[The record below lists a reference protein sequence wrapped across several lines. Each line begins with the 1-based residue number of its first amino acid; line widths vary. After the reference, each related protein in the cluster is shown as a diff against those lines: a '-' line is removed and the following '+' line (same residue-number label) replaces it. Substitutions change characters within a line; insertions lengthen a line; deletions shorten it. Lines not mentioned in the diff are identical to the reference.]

1 MSHAKAKLTPAGCHL
16 LVRRVTE
23 EGWPP
28 AHAAAMVGV
37 SRQTVH
43 KWLRRYRDEGPTGLE
58 DRPSRARHCPH
69 RTAPETEQAVLQMR
83 AALRRGPHRIAGR
96 LHLAP
101 STVHAILARHGVSR
115 LSRLDRTTGQPI
127 CVGPVV
133 RYERARAGELVHVD
147 VKKLGR
153 VPEGGGW
160 RVHGRE
166 RGRAGEHRAQR
177 AGFDYVHVAVDDHS
191 RYAYV
196 EVHADEKGETCAAFM
211 TRTRA
216 HFAQLGVAIERVMT
230 DNAKNY
236 TLSQKFQAAITGI
249 RHVTIRPYRPQTNG
263 KAERFNRTLV
273 DEWAYA
279 RAYRSNAERTD
290 ALAGFLIDYN
300 YERTHSGIHNRPPAS
315 RLP

>member
-1 MSHAKAKLTPAGCHL
+1 MSHAKAKLTPAGRHL
-16 LVRRVTE
+16 LVRRVLE

-28 AHAAAMVGV
+28 AHAAAMAGV

-43 KWLRRYRDEGPTGLE
+43 KWLRRYRDEGLGGLE
-58 DRPSRARHCPH
+58 DRPSRAWHCPH
-69 RTAPETEQAVLQMR
+69 RTSPATERAVLELR
-83 AALRRGPHRIAGR
+83 AQIRRGPHRIAGR
-96 LHLAP
+96 LDLAP
-101 STVHAILARHGVSR
+101 STVHAILSRHGVSR
-115 LSRLDRTTGQPI
+115 LNRLDRTTGQVI
-127 CVGPVV
+127 RRGPVV

-166 RGRAGEHRAQR
+166 RGRAGEHRTQR
-177 AGFDYVHVAVDDHS
+177 AGFDYLHVAVDDHS

-196 EVHADEKGETCAAFM
+196 EVHADERGETCAAFI

-216 HFAQLGVAIERVMT
+216 HFARLGVEVERIMT

-236 TLSQKFQAAITGI
+236 TISAAFQAAITGL
-249 RHVTIRPYRPQTNG
+249 RHLTTRPYRPQTNG
-263 KAERFNRTLV
+263 KAERFNRTLA
-273 DEWAYA
+273 DEWAYE
-279 RAYRSNAERTD
+279 RAYRSNAERTE
-290 ALAGFLIDYN
+290 ALAAFLIDYN
-300 YERTHSGIHNRPPAS
+300 YVRTHSGIRNRPPAS